1 MDVERRSL
9 LRGLAVGLTGVAVT
23 PTPSGAHAHASATS
37 LSDAQPAAPPTIPA
51 PTPSALDAHQRA
63 TLESLAEL
71 ILPGAVTAGA
81 VERIDRVAAVDAP
94 AAQRRL
100 LNAIAR
106 FDQEARETAGARW
119 LDLSDTA
126 RLELLTR
133 AAEGATGQQPQPAWT
148 RGQPVVSPTV
158 VSAPPTTLHD
168 HLDLLKAVIGGAYAS
183 TEAGMTALGWT
194 GRSSWRELPGCTH
207 DDPAHD

>member
-1 MDVERRSL
+1 M
-9 LRGLAVGLTGVAVT
+9 
-23 PTPSGAHAHASATS
+23 
-37 LSDAQPAAPPTIPA
+37 
-51 PTPSALDAHQRA
+51 
-63 TLESLAEL
+63 
-71 ILPGAVTAGA
+71 TAGA

-133 AAEGATGQQPQPAWT
+133 AAAGATGQQPQPAWT

-158 VSAPPTTLHD
+158 VSAPPTTLRD
-168 HLDLLKAVIGGAYAS
+168 HLDLLKAVIGGAVHLDRSRDDRAR
-183 TEAGMTALGWT
+183 MDRALVLA
-194 GRSSWRELPGCTH
+194 RAARLH
-207 DDPAHD
+207 A

>member
-37 LSDAQPAAPPTIPA
+37 LSDAQPAAPPTIPS

-100 LNAIAR
+100 QNAIAR

-119 LDLSDTA
+119 LDRGCHGAATPAGLDARTAGRVADRRLGAAHYPARSPRSAEGGHRRRVCLDRSRDDRARMDRALVLARAA
-126 RLELLTR
+126 RLH
-133 AAEGATGQQPQPAWT
+133 A
-148 RGQPVVSPTV
+148 
-158 VSAPPTTLHD
+158 
-168 HLDLLKAVIGGAYAS
+168 
-183 TEAGMTALGWT
+183 
-194 GRSSWRELPGCTH
+194 
-207 DDPAHD
+207 